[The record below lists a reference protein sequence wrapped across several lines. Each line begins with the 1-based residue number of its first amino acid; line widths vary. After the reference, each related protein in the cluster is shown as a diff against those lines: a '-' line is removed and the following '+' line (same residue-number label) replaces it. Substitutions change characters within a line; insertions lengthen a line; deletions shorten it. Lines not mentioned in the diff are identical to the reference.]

1 MKTNLTLL
9 FILVSKIS
17 ELETQ
22 RKQAELEKRA
32 CEDLVRERDLLS
44 KVSLL
49 FHIIYRNIMCS
60 LIIIGFEEI
69 RGKQ

>member
-49 FHIIYRNIMCS
+49 FHIYRNIMCS